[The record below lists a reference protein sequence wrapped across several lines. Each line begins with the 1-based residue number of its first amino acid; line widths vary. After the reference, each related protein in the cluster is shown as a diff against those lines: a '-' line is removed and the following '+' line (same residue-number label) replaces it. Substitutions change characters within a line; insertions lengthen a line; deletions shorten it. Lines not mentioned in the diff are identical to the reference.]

1 MRQIFFV
8 IAFLML
14 ATIGFCCFF
23 LRRRDSDLKNELFF
37 VNLAAFLTLIFEIF
51 SLLNLNQKFSL
62 FLNGLYFAGFDWL
75 LLFLTSYLFVFTK
88 TPIRA
93 KSVVLF
99 RKIVV
104 AVATLDAISMILNIF
119 TGFAFEI
126 TPFLLDGKFYCWN
139 FKYHIAFFVHL
150 GFCYVLSVL
159 IFYGLLKKTIITN
172 KFYRLKYAALF
183 IIFALVV
190 LLNVYWIQSDR
201 KIDISVLFYGFFA
214 SLATYFSFF
223 AEPKNVEA
231 RMLRLVTEN
240 INNGVLCFDLNKKCI
255 YENKIARQF
264 FPNEE
269 AACDELE
276 DFVST
281 GKEFLLRD
289 LELFRDGLRIVLS
302 EEFYVMRDL
311 NHSLLGFFIFFEDVT
326 GDLNLINQ
334 ERFRS
339 SHDSLTGLYNRS
351 NFFLRAERILRVD
364 LDAEWYFVCTDIV
377 NFKFVNDLFG
387 SKLGDKILR
396 KEAEILQ
403 EITDA
408 ETVVGRISN
417 DRFALVI
424 KKGKFKPEIFER
436 KFSELSSFLSGY
448 NYKIHFKVGVYEV
461 SDLYE
466 SVNTMYDKAELA
478 IRKNEDVEK
487 ILSFYSTS
495 MMQNLVEEKNVV
507 TSFEKAL
514 SENQFAMYLQ
524 PQISCKNGKCAGT
537 EALVRWVHPEK
548 GVLCPSSF
556 VPILENA
563 GLLYKLDLF
572 IWEEAA
578 KKLAEW
584 KSRGIDMHIAVNI
597 SAKDFYHLDLY
608 KIFTELVQKYQIDAE
623 KLKLEITETVFMHDI
638 KLHTSILSK
647 LQSAG
652 FSIEMDD
659 FGSGYSSLN
668 MLKNLTVDILK
679 IDMFFLRNSQ
689 NSERSKLIL
698 TKIIKMA
705 KKLGLT
711 VISEG
716 VETEENAE
724 FLRNAGC
731 DFFQGYLYSKPVPV
745 LTFEKKFI
753 SSESDSDKNSA
764 GNTDETG
771 GEK

>member
-1 MRQIFFV
+1 MRLIFFV

-14 ATIGFCCFF
+14 ATIGLCCFF

-37 VNLAAFLTLIFEIF
+37 VNLSAFLTLTFEIF

-62 FLNGLYFAGFDWL
+62 LLNGLYFAGFDWL
-75 LLFLTSYLFVFTK
+75 LLFLTGYLFVFTK

-93 KSVVLF
+93 KSVILF
-99 RKIVV
+99 HKIVIV
-104 AVATLDAISMILNIF
+104 IALLDALSMILNIF

-139 FKYHIAFFVHL
+139 FKYHIAFFAHL
-150 GFCYVLSVL
+150 GFCYVLSAL

-183 IIFALVV
+183 TVFALVV

-201 KIDISVLFYGFFA
+201 RIDISVLFYGIFGA
-214 SLATYFSFF
+214 LATYFSFF
-223 AEPKNVEA
+223 SEPKNVES

-255 YENKIARQF
+255 YANKIATQF
-264 FPNEE
+264 FPSEK

-276 DFVST
+276 DLVST

-289 LELFRDGLRIVLS
+289 LELLRDGLKIVLS

-339 SHDSLTGLYNRS
+339 SHDTLTGLYNRS
-351 NFFLRAERILRVD
+351 NFFLRAERVLRVD

-377 NFKFVNDLFG
+377 NFKLVNDLFG

-396 KEAEILQ
+396 KEAEVLQ

-424 KKGKFKPEIFER
+424 KKEKFKPEIFEQ
-436 KFSELSSFLSGY
+436 KFGELSTFLSGY
-448 NYKIHFKVGVYEV
+448 NYKIHFKIGVYEV

-524 PQISCKNGKCAGT
+524 PQISCQNGKCAGA

-548 GVLCPSSF
+548 GVLCPNSF
-556 VPILENA
+556 VPVLENA
-563 GLLYKLDLF
+563 GLLYRLDLF

-584 KSRGIDMHIAVNI
+584 KKRGIDMHIAVNI

-608 KIFTELVQKYQIDAE
+608 KIFTELVQKYQIDAD

-638 KLHTSILSK
+638 KLHTRILSK

-679 IDMFFLRNSQ
+679 IDMFFLRSSQ
-689 NSERSKLIL
+689 NSERSRLIL
-698 TKIIKMA
+698 TQIIKMS

-724 FLRNAGC
+724 FLKNAGC

-745 LTFEKKFI
+745 STFEKKFI
-753 SSESDSDKNSA
+753 SSDFDSGKNSA
-764 GNTDETG
+764 GDADETG

>member
-1 MRQIFFV
+1 MRLIFFM
-8 IAFLML
+8 ISLLML
-14 ATIGFCCFF
+14 TTIGFCCFS

-37 VNLAAFLTLIFEIF
+37 VNLAAFLTLVFEIF
-51 SLLNLNQKFSL
+51 SLLNLNRTLSL
-62 FLNGLYFAGFDWL
+62 IFIGLYFAGFDWL
-75 LLFLTSYLFVFTK
+75 LLFLTGYLFVFTK

-93 KSVVLF
+93 KSVILF
-99 RKIVV
+99 QKI
-104 AVATLDAISMILNIF
+104 AMTAAALDALSMILNTF
-119 TGFAFEI
+119 TGLAFEI
-126 TPFLLDGKFYCWN
+126 TPYFADGKFYCWN
-139 FKYHIAFFVHL
+139 FKYHIAFFIHL
-150 GFCYVLSVL
+150 GFCYILSAL

-172 KFYRLKYAALF
+172 RFYRLKYAALF
-183 IIFALVV
+183 AVFALVV
-190 LLNVYWIQSDR
+190 LLNVYWIQSDKR
-201 KIDISVLFYGFFA
+201 IDISVLFYGIFGA
-214 SLATYFSFF
+214 LATYFSFF
-223 AEPKNVEA
+223 SEPKKVESQ
-231 RMLRLVTEN
+231 MLRLVTEN

-255 YENKIARQF
+255 YANKIARQF
-264 FPNEE
+264 FPNEKT
-269 AACDELE
+269 ACDEL
-276 DFVST
+276 DDLVST

-289 LELFRDGLRIVLS
+289 LELVRDGLKIVLS

-339 SHDSLTGLYNRS
+339 SHDTLTGLYNRS
-351 NFFLRAERILRVD
+351 NFFLRAERVLRVD
-364 LDAEWYFVCTDIV
+364 LDAEWYFVSTDIV
-377 NFKFVNDLFG
+377 NFKLVNDLFG

-396 KEAEILQ
+396 KEAEVLR

-408 ETVVGRISN
+408 ETAIGRISN

-424 KKGKFKPEIFER
+424 KKEKFKPELFEQ
-436 KFSELSSFLSGY
+436 KFGELSTFLGEY
-448 NYKIHFKVGVYEV
+448 NYKIHFRVGVYEV

-487 ILSFYSTS
+487 ILSFYNAS
-495 MMQNLVEEKNVV
+495 MMQNLIDEKNVV

-524 PQISCKNGKCAGT
+524 PQISCKDGKCAGA
-537 EALVRWVHPEK
+537 EALVRWIHPEK

-556 VPILENA
+556 VPVLENA
-563 GLLYKLDLF
+563 GLLYRLDLF
-572 IWEEAA
+572 IWEETA

-584 KSRGIDMHIAVNI
+584 KARGIDKHIAVNI

-608 KIFTELVQKYQIDAE
+608 KIFTELVQKYQIDAQ

-638 KLHTSILSK
+638 QLHTRILSR

-679 IDMFFLRNSQ
+679 IDMFFLRKSQ
-689 NSERSKLIL
+689 NSEKSRLIL
-698 TKIIKMA
+698 TQIIKMA

-716 VETEENAE
+716 VETEESAE

-745 LTFEKKFI
+745 STFEAKFV
-753 SSESDSDKNSA
+753 SS
-764 GNTDETG
+764 DETSDENG